1 MCTERTL
8 LSLSLCVAL
17 GIGCGSST
25 ASSASGTSGQ
35 SAGASPEEAGSQ
47 RSPGSG
53 AGGGSGAGDTN
64 ASSGASSGAQSSTTG
79 SGGSGSNGAG
89 ATSGSIGSGA
99 SGSGSIGSAASG
111 VNAGSGSTSGGARS
125 GDASS
130 GSGASSGTSS
140 GTGSSGTFPGA
151 GNPTGSCTTLTL
163 PAEAQAVDTSQPTTV
178 VGSGASSSCTFQA
191 LSSAVSRG
199 GIITFNCGPN
209 PVTISVTSTL
219 KPPISTGKTPVHIVI
234 DGGNKVTLDGG
245 GAVQILSW
253 THATWRT
260 SQDTLTLQHIQLSN
274 GKATGAKT
282 IPACNTKPNTQC
294 STGYT
299 DGQGGAVYMQDGSLR
314 VIDSVFT
321 GNQAAM
327 LGPDTGGGALY
338 LFGSGTLSYVA
349 HSTFKDNT
357 ASNAGAIGMLW
368 VGASIYDS
376 LFDGNRA
383 VGTGANGVDSTQC
396 SCDDGN
402 GDQVGSGGNGGA
414 IYKDGGDGV
423 TLTLCGNLVQNNSA
437 TEFGAGTFLTADGSA
452 ATLII
457 DDSVFKDNHSPIPYW
472 NWCMGVSTDT
482 TSSSPQPLNSSLCDA
497 CGKCQTTCSSA
508 STCGQ

>member
-1 MCTERTL
+1 MCIERTL
-8 LSLSLCVAL
+8 LSLSLCIAL

-25 ASSASGTSGQ
+25 GANSNGASGQ
-35 SAGASPEEAGSQ
+35 SAGATSEGTGSES
-47 RSPGSG
+47 SPGSG
-53 AGGGSGAGDTN
+53 AGVGSGSSGAN
-64 ASSGASSGAQSSTTG
+64 ASSGASSGAQSSETG
-79 SGGSGSNGAG
+79 SGGGSSSG
-89 ATSGSIGSGA
+89 GA
-99 SGSGSIGSAASG
+99 SSGES
-111 VNAGSGSTSGGARS
+111 AGSGSASGGP
-125 GDASS
+125 SS
-130 GSGASSGTSS
+130 GNASGGSGVSSGTSS
-140 GTGSSGTFPGA
+140 GSGSSGSFPVA
-151 GNPTGSCTTLTL
+151 GNQTGSCTTLTL
-163 PAEAQAVDTSQPTTV
+163 PAEAQPVDTSQPTAV
-178 VGSGASSSCTFQA
+178 VGGGAPSSCTFGA
-191 LSSAVSRG
+191 LSSAVSG
-199 GIITFNCGPN
+199 GGLITFNCGPA

-219 KPPISTGKTPVHIVI
+219 SPPISTGKTPVHIVI
-234 DGGNKVTLDGG
+234 DGGNKITLDGG
-245 GAVQILSW
+245 GAVRIISW
-253 THATWRT
+253 AHATWRT

-274 GKATGAKT
+274 GKATGTKT
-282 IPACNTKPNTQC
+282 IAACNTKPNAQC

-299 DGQGGAVYMQDGSLR
+299 DGQGGAVYVQDGSLR

-338 LFGSGTLSYVA
+338 LVGSGTLSYVA
-349 HSTFKDNT
+349 HSTFQNNT

-383 VGTGANGVDSTQC
+383 VGTGANSVDSTQC

-423 TLTLCGNLVQNNSA
+423 NLTLCGDLVQDNSA
-437 TEFGAGTFLTADGSA
+437 TEFGAGAFLTADGSA
-452 ATLII
+452 AKLII

-472 NWCMGVSTDT
+472 NWCLGVSTDT
-482 TSSSPQPLNSSLCDA
+482 TSSSPQPINSDLCDA
-497 CGKCQTTCSSA
+497 CGKCETTCSSA

>member
-1 MCTERTL
+1 MRTKRVL
-8 LSLSLCVAL
+8 LSFSLCVAL
-17 GIGCGSST
+17 AIGCGS
-25 ASSASGTSGQ
+25 GTGSDANGASGQ
-35 SAGASPEEAGSQ
+35 SAGASSEGTGSESSP
-47 RSPGSG
+47 RSGSSVGG
-53 AGGGSGAGDTN
+53 AN
-64 ASSGASSGAQSSTTG
+64 ASSGASSGAQLSGTG
-79 SGGSGSNGAG
+79 SGGSGSIGAG
-89 ATSGSIGSGA
+89 AT
-99 SGSGSIGSAASG
+99 GSGSNGGGSSG
-111 VNAGSGSTSGGARS
+111 GGVGSGSTSGGA
-125 GDASS
+125 SS
-130 GSGASSGTSS
+130 GKPSSESGASS
-140 GTGSSGTFPGA
+140 GTGSSGTSPVA

-163 PAEAQAVDTSQPTTV
+163 PAEAQPVDSSQPTTV
-178 VGSGASSSCTFQA
+178 VGTGTPPSCTFQA
-191 LSSAVSRG
+191 LSSAVSGG
-199 GIITFNCGPN
+199 GIVTFNCGPD

-219 KPPISTGKTPVHIVI
+219 KPPISTGKTPVHIVL
-234 DGGNKVTLDGG
+234 DGGNKITLDGG
-245 GAVQILSW
+245 GSVQIISW

-274 GKATGAKT
+274 GKATGTKM
-282 IPACNTKPNTQC
+282 IPACNTKPNAQC

-299 DGQGGAVYMQDGSLR
+299 DGQGGALYMQDGSLR

-349 HSTFKDNT
+349 HSTFQNNT

-368 VGASIYDS
+368 VGASIYDT

-383 VGTGANGVDSTQC
+383 VGTGANSVDSTQC

-423 TLTLCGNLVQNNSA
+423 NLTLCGNLVENNSA
-437 TEFGAGTFLTADGSA
+437 TEFGAGAFLTADGSA
-452 ATLII
+452 AKLII
-457 DDSVFKDNHSPIPYW
+457 DDSIFKDNHSPISYW

-482 TSSSPQPLNSSLCDA
+482 TSSSPQPINSNLCDA
-497 CGKCQTTCSSA
+497 CGKCQTTCSSS

>member
-1 MCTERTL
+1 MRTRRTL
-8 LSLSLCVAL
+8 LSLSLSFIAL

-25 ASSASGTSGQ
+25 GSNLKGASGE
-35 SAGASPEEAGSQ
+35 SAGASSEGAGSQ
-47 RSPGSG
+47 SG
-53 AGGGSGAGDTN
+53 AGSGSGSIGAGGTSSGSIGAGGTSSGSIGAGATSSGSIGAGATSSGSIGAGASGGSAGSGSTSAGAASGN
-64 ASSGASSGAQSSTTG
+64 GSSESGASSGASSG
-79 SGGSGSNGAG
+79 
-89 ATSGSIGSGA
+89 IGSP
-99 SGSGSIGSAASG
+99 
-111 VNAGSGSTSGGARS
+111 
-125 GDASS
+125 
-130 GSGASSGTSS
+130 GTL
-140 GTGSSGTFPGA
+140 PVA
-151 GNPTGSCTTLTL
+151 GNPSGSCTTLTL
-163 PAEAQAVDTSQPTTV
+163 PAEAQPVDTSQPTTV
-178 VGSGASSSCTFQA
+178 VGTGTPASCTFQA
-191 LSSAVSRG
+191 LSSAVSGG
-199 GIITFNCGPN
+199 GIVTFNCGPA
-209 PVTISVTSTL
+209 PATISVTSTL
-219 KPPISTGKTPVHIVI
+219 NPPISTGKTPVHIVI
-234 DGGNKVTLDGG
+234 DGGSKITLDGG
-245 GAVQILSW
+245 GAVRIIAW
-253 THATWRT
+253 AHATWRT

-274 GKATGAKT
+274 GKATGTKM
-282 IPACNTKPNTQC
+282 IPACNTKPNAQC

-321 GNQAAM
+321 SNQAAM

-338 LFGSGTLSYVA
+338 LFGSGTPSYVA
-349 HSTFKDNT
+349 HSTFQNNT

-383 VGTGANGVDSTQC
+383 VGTGANSVDSTQC

-423 TLTLCGNLVQNNSA
+423 NLTLCGDL
-437 TEFGAGTFLTADGSA
+437 GAGAFLTADGSA
-452 ATLII
+452 AKIII

-482 TSSSPQPLNSSLCDA
+482 TSSSPQPINSNLCDA
-497 CGKCQTTCSSA
+497 CGKCQTTCSSS

>member
-1 MCTERTL
+1 MCTERPL
-8 LSLSLCVAL
+8 LSFSLCVAL
-17 GIGCGSST
+17 GIGCGSATRSD
-25 ASSASGTSGQ
+25 ANGASGQ
-35 SAGASPEEAGSQ
+35 SAGASSEGTGSESTPASGASGGAGS
-47 RSPGSG
+47 GG
-53 AGGGSGAGDTN
+53 AN
-64 ASSGASSGAQSSTTG
+64 ASSGASGGVQLSGTG
-79 SGGSGSNGAG
+79 SGGSGSNSAG
-89 ATSGSIGSGA
+89 ASASAPSAGSGGSGVTSGGASAGNGSSESGA
-99 SGSGSIGSAASG
+99 SGG
-111 VNAGSGSTSGGARS
+111 T
-125 GDASS
+125 SS
-130 GSGASSGTSS
+130 GNGSSGTSL
-140 GTGSSGTFPGA
+140 GA
-151 GNPTGSCTTLTL
+151 GNPMGSCTTLTL
-163 PAEAQAVDTSQPTTV
+163 PAEAQSVDTSQPTTV
-178 VGSGASSSCTFQA
+178 VGTGTPSSCTFQA
-191 LSSAVSRG
+191 LSEAVSGG
-199 GIITFNCGPN
+199 GIITFNCGPA

-219 KPPISTGKTPVHIVI
+219 SPPISTGKTPVHIVI
-234 DGGNKVTLDGG
+234 DGSNKITLDGG
-245 GAVQILSW
+245 ASVRIISW

-274 GKATGAKT
+274 GKATGTKM
-282 IPACNTKPNTQC
+282 ILACNTKPNGQC

-338 LFGSGTLSYVA
+338 LVGSGALSYIA
-349 HSTFKDNT
+349 HSTFQNNT

-383 VGTGANGVDSTQC
+383 VGTGANSVDSTQC

-423 TLTLCGNLVQNNSA
+423 NLTLCGNLVENNSA
-437 TEFGAGTFLTADGSA
+437 TEFGAGAFLTADGSA
-452 ATLII
+452 AKLII
-457 DDSVFKDNHSPIPYW
+457 DDSVFKDNHSPISYW

-482 TSSSPQPLNSSLCDA
+482 TTSSPQPLNSNLCDA
-497 CGKCQTTCSSA
+497 CGKCQTTCSSS